1 MQSCQVQRPDKS
13 FIRLLLL
20 AALLRLNK
28 VLQANAFDFSPL
40 PQLRV
45 CLPTLTR
52 SLQYTHTQSSD
63 MEPGTRKIFTCVE
76 EVNKCSVFTYWDHKP
91 SSFRLERVWGRRV
104 DEMRRGASV
113 CHMKERNVSML
124 RNGKCWWNCQ
134 INTLSAYFKRNCSTP
149 QWAFGQKAH
158 EDTLHPEQIQENRQM
173 SAVLHAYRLNH
184 LCVHSVLMNQTQKR
198 ALKSWLILALMFLHI
213 DHIYQS

>member
-1 MQSCQVQRPDKS
+1 MQSGQVQRPDKS

-76 EVNKCSVFTYWDHKP
+76 EVNKCSLFTYWDQSHPPFSDLKACGGGGWVRWDEG
-91 SSFRLERVWGRRV
+91 RLSATW
-104 DEMRRGASV
+104 RRGTFRCFGMENAGGTV
-113 CHMKERNVSML
+113 R
-124 RNGKCWWNCQ
+124 
-134 INTLSAYFKRNCSTP
+134 STRSP
-149 QWAFGQKAH
+149 LISRGIAA
-158 EDTLHPEQIQENRQM
+158 
-173 SAVLHAYRLNH
+173 RLNEPLVRKRMRTPYIQSRYKKTH
-184 LCVHSVLMNQTQKR
+184 RCLCL
-198 ALKSWLILALMFLHI
+198 FLYTPI
-213 DHIYQS
+213 G